1 MRMSN
6 TPNIWTNHKLWALA
20 IAETV
25 VWAGLYYLFPAALLE
40 WNSSFG
46 WSIEKLSIG
55 FSVALI
61 CSAISGIIAGRLIDQ
76 DKSRILMPLSTLF
89 GAGLLCLMP
98 QVTHIWHFY
107 LLWGAIGIALAGC
120 LYEPCFS
127 FLTRTYQEHARNPI
141 IIAVSYTQLTLPTRD
156 LV

>member
-61 CSAISGIIAGRLIDQ
+61 CSAISGIIAARLIDQ

-98 QVTHIWHFY
+98 QVTQIWHFY

-127 FLTRTYQEHARNPI
+127 FLTKTYQELSLIHI
-141 IIAVSYTQLTLPTRD
+141 
-156 LV
+156 